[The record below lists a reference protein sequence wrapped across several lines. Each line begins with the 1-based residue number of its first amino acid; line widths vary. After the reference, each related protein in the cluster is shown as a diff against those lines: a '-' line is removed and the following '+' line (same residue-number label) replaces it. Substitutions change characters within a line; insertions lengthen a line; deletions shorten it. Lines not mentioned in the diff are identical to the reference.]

1 MEIPVY
7 HRYSLLGC
15 HFPLLVLETRNAVCL
30 HLPTVICICG
40 QAMSDTG
47 VRIESTKTL
56 QGEFDS
62 MSVNAVS
69 WLGHS

>member
-1 MEIPVY
+1 
-7 HRYSLLGC
+7 
-15 HFPLLVLETRNAVCL
+15 
-30 HLPTVICICG
+30 
-40 QAMSDTG
+40 MSDTG